1 MKRKNVILI
10 NTLMYDKFHNSHDD
24 LSFLEMNEKVAFY
37 YHRLCALHNYSLFQ
51 AREIVKM
58 ICRCAFNDSL
68 LTDNQ
73 SIVIIEICL
82 SSKLD
87 DFLMEVNFNAG
98 W

>member
-1 MKRKNVILI
+1 MIRENIILI

-24 LSFLEMNEKVAFY
+24 LSFLEMNEIVAFY
-37 YHRLCALHNYSLFQ
+37 YNRLCSLHKYSLFQ

-73 SIVIIEICL
+73 SIVIMEICL

-87 DFLMEVNFNAG
+87 NFLMEVNFNAG